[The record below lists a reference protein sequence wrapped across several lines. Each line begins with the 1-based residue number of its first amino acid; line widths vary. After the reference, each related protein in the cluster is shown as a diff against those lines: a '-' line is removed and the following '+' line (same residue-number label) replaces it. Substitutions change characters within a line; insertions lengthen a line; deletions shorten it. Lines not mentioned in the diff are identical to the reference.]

1 MDEKAKEAIVWNVE
15 KATYLSASLVL
26 SNRDRQG
33 GHAIFEEIPH
43 SPVEVQ
49 PFNVKAEIDKES
61 LILDEVY

>member
-1 MDEKAKEAIVWNVE
+1 VKF
-15 KATYLSASLVL
+15 LRASLVL
-26 SNRDRQG
+26 SNQERQG
-33 GHAIFEEIPH
+33 DLAIFEEIPH